1 MKIKLPPCSL
11 DAGLAVGIAFLT
23 ALSMGFASKE
33 SYEYVNP
40 FVRFWLIL
48 CIGATVQALHA
59 LSKFRDGTF
68 QRHAE
73 RAVRQEEADK
83 TGTSSVVV
91 NTITPKPVVDPPP
104 K

>member
-1 MKIKLPPCSL
+1 M
-11 DAGLAVGIAFLT
+11 GIAFLT

-33 SYEYVNP
+33 SYEYVNAY
-40 FVRFWLIL
+40 VRFWLIL

-68 QRHAE
+68 QRNAE

-83 TGTSSVVV
+83 TGNSSVVV
-91 NTITPKPVVDPPP
+91 NTINPKPVDPQP
-104 K
+104 

>member
-1 MKIKLPPCSL
+1 MKMKLPPCSL
-11 DAGLAVGIAFLT
+11 DAGIAVGIAFLT
-23 ALSMGFASKE
+23 AMSMGFASKE

-68 QRHAE
+68 QRHADVE
-73 RAVRQEEADK
+73 KRQMEADK
-83 TGTSSVVV
+83 SGVASTVSSTVQ
-91 NTITPKPVVDPPP
+91 PKP
-104 K
+104 

>member
-1 MKIKLPPCSL
+1 MKMKLPPCSL
-11 DAGLAVGIAFLT
+11 DAGIAVGIAFLT
-23 ALSMGFASKE
+23 AMSMGFASKE

-68 QRHAE
+68 QRHTDVE
-73 RAVRQEEADK
+73 KRQMEADK
-83 TGTSSVVV
+83 SGVASTVSSTVQ
-91 NTITPKPVVDPPP
+91 PKP
-104 K
+104 